1 MRAQIMQ
8 GLLRLL
14 LNVGA
19 QLQVPGTQRRLG
31 GFDSGRNS
39 E

>member
-1 MRAQIMQ
+1 MF
-8 GLLRLL
+8 LLRLL

-19 QLQVPGTQRRLG
+19 KKRRKEG
-31 GFDSGRNS
+31 VVDCFSVGD